1 MRRIITG
8 LSLLAA
14 CFTANAAPGDAQLI
28 AKAKET
34 ATRDFMDPDSAK
46 FRKLSVV
53 RGSVCGEVNSKNGF
67 GGYVGYKRFV
77 SVAGVVS
84 LHDDGS
90 SKFSEFHET
99 SCAKNPPKPKA
110 PPPYYEESWKD
121 LEKDLSAPKDTGV
134 Q

>member
-1 MRRIITG
+1 MRRITAG
-8 LSLLAA
+8 LFLLTVCVAA
-14 CFTANAAPGDAQLI
+14 TAASGDAQLI
-28 AKAKET
+28 AKAKDT

-84 LHDDGS
+84 MHDDGS
-90 SKFSEFHET
+90 SKFSEFYEN

-121 LEKDLSAPKDTGV
+121 LEKDLSAPKEPPA